1 MAKDWRVYLVRKTVI
16 RRVHGRPICGVL
28 LRRDKRI
35 LLGCHTKHYSYQ
47 TLVPTSREKFA
58 ASWMLDERTVCGTT
72 AVILRRESLTRL
84 RLWNVD
90 RLMFV

>member
-35 LLGCHTKHYSYQ
+35 LVGRHTKHDSYQ
-47 TLVPTSREKFA
+47 TLVHELAGKVRRILDGLMRERFA
-58 ASWMLDERTVCGTT
+58 EQQL
-72 AVILRRESLTRL
+72 
-84 RLWNVD
+84 
-90 RLMFV
+90 

>member
-35 LLGCHTKHYSYQ
+35 LVGRHTKHYSYQ
-47 TLVPTSREKFA
+47 TLVHELAGKVRRILDGLMRERFA
-58 ASWMLDERTVCGTT
+58 EQQL
-72 AVILRRESLTRL
+72 
-84 RLWNVD
+84 
-90 RLMFV
+90 